1 MLKTRPIKLIQ
12 MLTFI
17 SAKQNSKGKKLT
29 LIFQQYIMHLILI
42 RLMFEVQ
49 CLSQCLLNKLFQ
61 HGAFDFTS
69 IESLCDVLLFS

>member
-17 SAKQNSKGKKLT
+17 SAKQNSKGKKLM